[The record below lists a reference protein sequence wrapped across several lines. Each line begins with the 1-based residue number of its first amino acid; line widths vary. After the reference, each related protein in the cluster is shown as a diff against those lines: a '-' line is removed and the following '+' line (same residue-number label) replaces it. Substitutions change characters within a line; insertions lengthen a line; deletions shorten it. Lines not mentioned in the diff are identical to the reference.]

1 MQRAASLAS
10 IISDLLPNR
19 YRDRAGAEVE
29 LDVTEVM
36 ERQQQDIARKTEDF
50 DVLII
55 GAGISGIGS
64 AYHLKTQMPGKS
76 FAILEAK
83 DDIGGTWHTHKY
95 PGARSDSDLYTFGY
109 RFKPWIGPPIA
120 TAEEIRKYLRDVL
133 AENDLDK
140 SIRFSTV
147 ITRCAWSSAEKLWT
161 VETRTPGGD
170 EGPTYRANFLW
181 MCQGYYDHENPY
193 LPAWPGAGDF
203 KGLLIHAQKWD
214 ESLDY
219 TGKKVVVI
227 GSGATAATVIPAMA
241 DKAAHVT
248 MLQRSPT
255 YFYCYPNRSDLADR
269 LREIGVDE
277 DTVHR
282 CVRLDYL
289 HNLKML
295 DRRAREEPDM
305 VFEELKELIRQY
317 AGPDFEFE
325 PNFTPSYRPWQQRL
339 AFIPDGDMFER
350 IREGKVSA
358 VTDTIDHFTPGGI
371 HLGSGKDLEADI
383 VVAATGF
390 NLLVMGGIAFE
401 VDGVPV
407 DWSKKATYR
416 GMMFEGVPNMA
427 WVFGYFRAAWTLRVD
442 LLGDF
447 VCELLRHMGEK
458 GASMVN
464 IVVPAGLSGETL
476 MPWIEDDNF
485 NPSYLVRDMDKLPKR
500 LGEQPEWRHTQDY
513 WREAVDIPAIN
524 LDGEEFAYS

>member
-1 MQRAASLAS
+1 MQ
-10 IISDLLPNR
+10 
-19 YRDRAGAEVE
+19 AEWE
-29 LDVTEVM
+29 CDVTEVM
-36 ERQQQDIARKTEDF
+36 ERPQQEAGSATQDF

-64 AYHLKTQMPGKS
+64 AYHLKTQNPDKS

-95 PGARSDSDLYTFGY
+95 PGVRSDSDLYTFGY

-140 SIRFSTV
+140 SIRFGTL

-161 VETRTPGGD
+161 VETRTSDGAA
-170 EGPTYRANFLW
+170 GPTYRANFLW
-181 MCQGYYDHENPY
+181 MCQGYYDHHNPY
-193 LPAWPGAGDF
+193 TPAWPGMENY
-203 KGLLIHAQKWD
+203 KGLLVHAQKW
-214 ESLDY
+214 EERIDY
-219 TGKKVVVI
+219 AGKKVVVI
-227 GSGATAATVIPAMA
+227 GSGATAATVIPVLA
-241 DKAAHVT
+241 DKAEHVT

-289 HNLKML
+289 HNLKQL

-325 PNFTPSYRPWQQRL
+325 PNFTPRYRPWQQRL

-350 IREGKVSA
+350 IRDGKVTA

-371 HLGSGKDLEADI
+371 HLGSGAELEADI

-401 VDGVPV
+401 VDGVAV
-407 DWSKKATYR
+407 DWSQKATYR

-447 VCELLRHMGEK
+447 VCGLLRHMDTK
-458 GASMVN
+458 GVSEIN
-464 IVVPAGLSGETL
+464 IVVPPALAGETL
-476 MPWIEDDNF
+476 QPWIEDDNF

-500 LGEQPEWRHTQDY
+500 LGDQPEWRHTQDY

>member
-1 MQRAASLAS
+1 M
-10 IISDLLPNR
+10 
-19 YRDRAGAEVE
+19 E

-36 ERQQQDIARKTEDF
+36 EKRQQDGASVTQDF

-64 AYHLKTQMPGKS
+64 AYHLKTQNPDKS

-95 PGARSDSDLYTFGY
+95 PGVRSDSDLYTFGY
-109 RFKPWIGPPIA
+109 RFKPWVGPPIA

-133 AENDLDK
+133 AENDLGN
-140 SIRFSTV
+140 SIRFGTL
-147 ITRCAWSSAEKLWT
+147 ITRCTWSSAEKLWT
-161 VETRTPGGD
+161 VETRTSNGAT
-170 EGPTYRANFLW
+170 GPTYRANFLW

-193 LPAWPGAGDF
+193 LPKWPGAEDF
-203 KGLLIHAQKWD
+203 KGRLVHAQKWED
-214 ESLDY
+214 SIDY
-219 TGKKVVVI
+219 AGKKVVVI

-255 YFYCYPNRSDLADR
+255 YFFCYPNRSDLADR

-289 HNLKML
+289 HNLKVL
-295 DRRAREEPDM
+295 DHRAREEPDM

-317 AGPDFEFE
+317 AGQDFEFE
-325 PNFTPSYRPWQQRL
+325 PDFTPRYRPWQQRL

-358 VTDTIDHFTPGGI
+358 VTDTIDHFTSGGI
-371 HLGSGKDLEADI
+371 HLGSGKDLEAD
-383 VVAATGF
+383 VVIAATGF

-407 DWSKKATYR
+407 DWSQKATYR

-447 VCELLRHMGEK
+447 VCELLRHMDLK
-458 GASMVN
+458 GASEVK
-464 IVVPAGLSGETL
+464 IVVPAGLAGEAL
-476 MPWIEDDNF
+476 LPWIEDDNF

-524 LDGEEFAYS
+524 LEGEEFAYS